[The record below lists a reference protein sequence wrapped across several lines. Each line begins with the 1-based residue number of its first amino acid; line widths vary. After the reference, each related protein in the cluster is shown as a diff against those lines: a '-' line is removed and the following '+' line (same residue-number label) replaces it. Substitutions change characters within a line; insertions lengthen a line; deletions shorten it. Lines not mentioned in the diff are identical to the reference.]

1 MERVIRLSAFFLIFN
16 SVSVFAVT
24 GKKFP
29 EMVVQGIESGSLSP
43 ETVKGKVTVVNLW
56 ATWCEACKVEL
67 KEMEGVFAPLL
78 KNPKFN
84 FAMVSLDKDPEK
96 AKTWISENLK
106 NPKEAMKYLYK
117 DPEFKFAEK
126 FADETFPV
134 TLVINQKGEVVHIHE
149 GYDENSNQTE
159 VIAKQ
164 VRELLPSGS

>member
-1 MERVIRLSAFFLIFN
+1 M
-16 SVSVFAVT
+16 
-24 GKKFP
+24 
-29 EMVVQGIESGSLSP
+29 
-43 ETVKGKVTVVNLW
+43 
-56 ATWCEACKVEL
+56 EL